1 VVEMVKGKTEKLT
14 AIEFMEQLITEL
26 MALNDKLSKL
36 LQYFEVLSKAEYETA
51 KAVEEIVKKGLI
63 TRAR

>member
-1 VVEMVKGKTEKLT
+1 MVREKTEKLT
-14 AIEFMEQLITEL
+14 AVEFMQQMITEL
-26 MALNDKLSKL
+26 KALNDKLSKL

>member
-1 VVEMVKGKTEKLT
+1 MVRGKTEKLT
-14 AIEFMEQLITEL
+14 AVEFMQQMITEL
-26 MALNDKLSKL
+26 KALNDKLSKL

>member
-1 VVEMVKGKTEKLT
+1 MVKGKTEKLT
-14 AIEFMEQLITEL
+14 AVEFMEQLIAEL

-36 LQYFEVLSKAEYETA
+36 LEYFEVLSRAQYETA
-51 KAVEEIVKKGLI
+51 KAVEEIVEKGLI

>member
-1 VVEMVKGKTEKLT
+1 MVKGKTEKLT
-14 AIEFMEQLITEL
+14 AVEFMEQLITEL
-26 MALNDKLSKL
+26 TALNDKLGKL

-51 KAVEEIVKKGLI
+51 KAVQTLVEKGLI

>member
-1 VVEMVKGKTEKLT
+1 MVREKTEKLT
-14 AIEFMEQLITEL
+14 AVEFMQQMITEL
-26 MALNDKLSKL
+26 KALNDKLSKL
-36 LQYFEVLSKAEYETA
+36 LQYFEVLSMAEYETA

>member
-1 VVEMVKGKTEKLT
+1 MVKGKTEKLT
-14 AIEFMEQLITEL
+14 AVEFMEQLITEL

-36 LQYFEVLSKAEYETA
+36 LQYFEVLSKAQYETA
-51 KAVEEIVKKGLI
+51 KAVEQIVEKGLV

>member
-1 VVEMVKGKTEKLT
+1 MVKGKTEKLT
-14 AIEFMEQLITEL
+14 AAEFMEQLITEL

-36 LQYFEVLSKAEYETA
+36 LQYFEVLSKAQYETA
-51 KAVEEIVKKGLI
+51 KAVEQIVEKGLV

>member
-1 VVEMVKGKTEKLT
+1 MVRGKTEKLT
-14 AIEFMEQLITEL
+14 AVEFMQQMITEL
-26 MALNDKLSKL
+26 KALNDKLSKL
-36 LQYFEVLSKAEYETA
+36 LQYFEVLSMAEYETA

>member
-1 VVEMVKGKTEKLT
+1 MVKGKTEKLT
-14 AIEFMEQLITEL
+14 AVEFMDQLITEL

-36 LQYFEVLSKAEYETA
+36 LQYFEVLSKAQYETA
-51 KAVEEIVKKGLI
+51 KAVEQIVEKGLT

>member
-1 VVEMVKGKTEKLT
+1 MVKGKTEKLT
-14 AIEFMEQLITEL
+14 AVEFMEQLITEL

-36 LQYFEVLSKAEYETA
+36 LQYFEVLSKAQYETA
-51 KAVEEIVKKGLI
+51 KAVEQIVEKGLI